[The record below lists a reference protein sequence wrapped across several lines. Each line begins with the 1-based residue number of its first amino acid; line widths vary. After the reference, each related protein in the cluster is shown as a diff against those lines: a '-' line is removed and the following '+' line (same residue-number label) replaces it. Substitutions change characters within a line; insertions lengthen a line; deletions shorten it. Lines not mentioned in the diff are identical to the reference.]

1 MRLALVGLLAAI
13 AATYAASSGASRPA
27 FRVSLERTVCFGTC
41 PIYTVSVRG
50 DGTTAFVGR
59 RFVAATG
66 ERRARLSRSRVADLR
81 AAVTRAR
88 VFTLRDRYD
97 KMLVTDLPSV
107 KLTFRVGSRTKRIY
121 HYLGDRSAPE
131 RLRRLECQIDRLA
144 RTSRW
149 VGKPTSSYC
158 ATSVG

>member
-1 MRLALVGLLAAI
+1 MRLPALVGLWLLTAMAVFHAA
-13 AATYAASSGASRPA
+13 AADAVRPA
-27 FRVSLERTVCFGTC
+27 FSVSLERTACFGRC
-41 PIYTVSVRG
+41 PIYTVTVYG
-50 DGTTAFVGR
+50 DGRTVFVGK

-88 VFTLRDRYD
+88 VFTLQDRYD
-97 KMLVTDLPSV
+97 EMRITDLPSI
-107 KLTFRVGSRTKRIY
+107 KLTFRVGPRTKRIY

-158 ATSVG
+158 VA